1 MQLYLLVTDVTDVL
15 DAEFGQ
21 KYILHDEKRQDPT
34 EVSDLTD
41 QFPCFLF
48 RWHHQIGNYTKQ

>member
-21 KYILHDEKRQDPT
+21 KYILHDEKRQNPT
-34 EVSDLTD
+34 EV
-41 QFPCFLF
+41 
-48 RWHHQIGNYTKQ
+48 

>member
-21 KYILHDEKRQDPT
+21 KYILPDEKRQDPT
-34 EVSDLTD
+34 EV
-41 QFPCFLF
+41 
-48 RWHHQIGNYTKQ
+48 